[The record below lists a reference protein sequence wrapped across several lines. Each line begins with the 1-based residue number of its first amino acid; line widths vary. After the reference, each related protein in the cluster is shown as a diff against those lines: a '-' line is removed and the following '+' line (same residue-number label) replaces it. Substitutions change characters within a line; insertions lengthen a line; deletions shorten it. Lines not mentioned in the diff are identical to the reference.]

1 MLNNPFNPRTYARQL
16 RQNAT
21 ESEKILWPYL
31 RNRQFYGYKIT
42 RQYVF
47 NYINNEK
54 ESHFFIFD
62 FYCSAAKLAI
72 EIDGSSHNTKQGD
85 DFLRDETTA
94 LYGIRTLRIKN
105 ETVFNDLS
113 TALANI
119 LEFLKASI

>member
-1 MLNNPFNPRTYARQL
+1 MPQRAKKHF
-16 RQNAT
+16 
-21 ESEKILWPYL
+21 
-31 RNRQFYGYKIT
+31 G
-42 RQYVF
+42 QYVF

-54 ESHFFIFD
+54 ERHFFIFY

-85 DFLRDETTA
+85 DFLRDEITA